1 MSVTYT
7 KIFETKFLDPFWAVL
22 KGEMNIYISMDIDF
36 IERGSR
42 WFNLIIE
49 TDKIDSRRSGGQY
62 RLYEVN
68 LRYYQK
74 WKAERD
80 RNWYNVVTEIGEK
93 VKRLI
98 DDNSNTTNWHD
109 MMISVNYNPDRG
121 LPNGDSIPMDWII
134 VEFIITFR
142 IEEVY

>member
-42 WFNLIIE
+42 WFNLTIE